1 MPKSTVIPKDLPKLP
16 RLPSGALKI
25 LIWNKETGEEYER
38 WPIDARA
45 MLASGH
51 YTTTNPNEAG
61 VTTASVAGLPE
72 PGDEEPEADPAP
84 QATAAKEASG
94 KEHSPGVPL
103 KATPETPVAGEA
115 AAKTPAKKGT
125 GRKSQASKE
134 AGE

>member
-1 MPKSTVIPKDLPKLP
+1 MPKSGIPKDLPKLP

-25 LIWNKETGEEYER
+25 LIWSKETGEEFER

-51 YTTTNPNEAG
+51 YTTTNPGAPEE
-61 VTTASVAGLPE
+61 TTASNVGVPE

-103 KATPETPVAGEA
+103 KATPETPAEGETAAKKPA
-115 AAKTPAKKGT
+115 AAK
-125 GRKSQASKE
+125 RKSQKDKE